1 MLTFSLRI
9 WRHKSDHYAPKIG
22 YLIIL
27 GFALCPTVESILMKA
42 YLLLLN
48 GDVGRLTFFSEIRY
62 FKVLYWHQIHLK
74 IFKPAMLSG

>member
-1 MLTFSLRI
+1 
-9 WRHKSDHYAPKIG
+9 
-22 YLIIL
+22 
-27 GFALCPTVESILMKA
+27 MKA